1 MNATEKE
8 EKKGGEKRRKKK
20 ASRKKKRRKK
30 KTRLF
35 LSCRSLVV
43 AQPSRLFI
51 VILKCCTRLA
61 LGVLPFTQA
70 HRPEGC
76 DLCNGLR

>member
-8 EKKGGEKRRKKK
+8 EKKGGKKGGKKGQAERKKEEE
-20 ASRKKKRRKK
+20 K